1 MSTQVVIRRYD
12 VDRDHPSLRDCIVEQ
27 QNVHRGLEPTW
38 PDGSAMADEY
48 LAYLDTQCAAH
59 NGCILIAQL
68 GQQVVGFA
76 CVVASMRGEAPDDP
90 APFAWIYDVYV
101 KAAQRRHGV
110 ASLLT
115 AEAERFAR
123 AAGAP
128 AIRLGV
134 LDRNEGARA
143 FYARR
148 GFRDYTRI
156 LTKPL
161 SEAG

>member
-1 MSTQVVIRRYD
+1 MCEAVLSEHLPRTAYRVVGDAELST
-12 VDRDHPSLRDCIVEQ
+12 PSLLDVCDVGVGIEPSMVLSDL
-27 QNVHRGLEPTW
+27 VLRGVP
-38 PDGSAMADEY
+38 A
-48 LAYLDTQCAAH
+48 
-59 NGCILIAQL
+59 IAIRHPENP
-68 GQQVVGFA
+68 FNY
-76 CVVASMRGEAPDDP
+76 P

-101 KAAQRRHGV
+101 EAAQRRHGV